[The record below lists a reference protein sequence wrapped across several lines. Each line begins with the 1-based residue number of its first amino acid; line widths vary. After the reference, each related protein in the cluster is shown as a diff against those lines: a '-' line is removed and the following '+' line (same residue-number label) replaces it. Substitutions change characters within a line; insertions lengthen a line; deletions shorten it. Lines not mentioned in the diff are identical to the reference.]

1 MIQND
6 TKEMKKE
13 KQQNMGTAEAGAH
26 DVFVVLTVGEGQHR
40 DAGERYV
47 IKVS

>member
-13 KQQNMGTAEAGAH
+13 KQQNMRTAEAGAH
-26 DVFVVLTVGEGQHR
+26 DLFVVLTVEEGGQFSMETL
-40 DAGERYV
+40 ERGM
-47 IKVS
+47 